1 MNTKLI
7 TRKEFKVAEAF
18 PDGKWYTEV
27 DRFHGL
33 AHLHLKRLKQF
44 AAQVSDAWPVAP
56 NLKLN
61 AELIALA
68 GERDAASDIARM
80 FAAMAIEAFLN
91 YYGAVRL
98 GEDEYKAHFE
108 RLGIVPKTRQL
119 LLICDAKNVSES
131 DPLIQALKD
140 VFDGRNSLVHP
151 KAKKASASD
160 SPLKHGLPIPET
172 AQNAVD
178 AMDRFFREFLSL
190 VPDSIYFINVLR
202 RN

>member
-108 RLGIVPKTRQL
+108 RLGIVPKT
-119 LLICDAKNVSES
+119 
-131 DPLIQALKD
+131 
-140 VFDGRNSLVHP
+140 
-151 KAKKASASD
+151 
-160 SPLKHGLPIPET
+160 
-172 AQNAVD
+172 
-178 AMDRFFREFLSL
+178 
-190 VPDSIYFINVLR
+190 
-202 RN
+202 